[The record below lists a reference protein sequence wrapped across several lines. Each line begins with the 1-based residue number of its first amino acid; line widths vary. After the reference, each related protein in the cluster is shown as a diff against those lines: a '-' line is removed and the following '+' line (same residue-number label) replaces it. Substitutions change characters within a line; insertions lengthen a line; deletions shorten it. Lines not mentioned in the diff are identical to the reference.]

1 MYIPGHTYLTI
12 KVHKI
17 GIKDPHNYIDPFIE
31 ISIKGKKNPKDT
43 LLWFLLIDSA
53 TNDCETIQ
61 QTPVSHC
68 REVTYFVY
76 DVDVHIQTPIE
87 DMPAGNNSIKKLL
100 FILLVGAAI
109 FFEFKHYKPKKE
121 RISTR
126 CFSFME
132 LDEIRDGPISLE
144 M

>member
-1 MYIPGHTYLTI
+1 M
-12 KVHKI
+12 
-17 GIKDPHNYIDPFIE
+17 
-31 ISIKGKKNPKDT
+31 
-43 LLWFLLIDSA
+43 LWFLLIDSA
-53 TNDCETIQ
+53 TNDCEAIQ

-76 DVDVHIQTPIE
+76 DVDVHVQTPIE
-87 DMPAGNNSIKKLL
+87 VMPAGNNSITK
-100 FILLVGAAI
+100 IIVIIYTAIVGAAI